1 MERSNAFDCPNEFAL
16 LCAGHCTHHKGEPIF
31 FNYGS
36 QGKSQAQPD
45 GGEGCSGITT
55 GGIGDCAPEGSS
67 SAEAGYR
74 ESTGWSACAGT
85 QTRCLLCSFVSVL
98 TSRIAGYVISMSGG
112 VGGAL
117 SDGCPYPYIFFCLC
131 GSFKKLFL
139 AFFTFF
145 FN

>member
-55 GGIGDCAPEGSS
+55 G
-67 SAEAGYR
+67 
-74 ESTGWSACAGT
+74 
-85 QTRCLLCSFVSVL
+85 VSVTVPRKAVAL
-98 TSRIAGYVISMSGG
+98 LRQGTAKVRGDLPVRARRPDVYYVH
-112 VGGAL
+112 L
-117 SDGCPYPYIFFCLC
+117 CL
-131 GSFKKLFL
+131 F
-139 AFFTFF
+139 
-145 FN
+145 